1 MGLTELP
8 MSLKAFHIVFITA
21 SVLLAF
27 GFGAWS
33 LVGYSDYGRTADLV
47 YGVSSVAIGIGL
59 ITYGRYFLKKLRN
72 ISYL

>member
-1 MGLTELP
+1 

-33 LVGYSDYGRTADLV
+33 LVGYSDTGRRIDLMF
-47 YGVSSVAIGIGL
+47 GVASVLIGVGL
-59 ITYGRYFLKKLRN
+59 IVYGRYFLKKLRG

>member
-1 MGLTELP
+1 
-8 MSLKAFHIVFITA
+8 MSLKAFHLVFITA

-33 LVGYSDYGRTADLV
+33 LVGYSDYGRTVDLV
-47 YGVSSVAIGIGL
+47 FGIGSIGAGVGL
-59 ITYGRYFLKKLRN
+59 IVYGRYFLRKLKR

>member
-1 MGLTELP
+1 

-33 LVGYSDYGRTADLV
+33 LVGYSDNGRIGDLLF
-47 YGVSSVAIGIGL
+47 GISSVAIGIGL
-59 ITYGRYFLKKLRN
+59 IAYGRYFLKKLRN